1 MAGMVT
7 PIFSA
12 LPGGAQILPGE
23 AAVLAEPGL
32 EGTVVA
38 LTADHHAYASEHE
51 RATRAQIAWR
61 LARLKKSRFE
71 SEYDSARSYAAPVYF
86 VPSDTLVGD
95 ALPSALGIASH
106 HALFGGVVPYP
117 FVLTKALVHPLLDPA
132 AAAPPGWSHAFAG
145 QVAHAVL

>member
-12 LPGGAQILPGE
+12 LPGGAQTLPGE
-23 AAVLAEPGL
+23 GAVLGEPDL

-71 SEYDSARSYAAPVYF
+71 GEYDR
-86 VPSDTLVGD
+86 G
-95 ALPSALGIASH
+95 
-106 HALFGGVVPYP
+106 
-117 FVLTKALVHPLLDPA
+117 
-132 AAAPPGWSHAFAG
+132 
-145 QVAHAVL
+145 